1 MRLTLAITTYERP
14 DALAAVLATAIDQA
28 ELPLEIVVADDG
40 SAEATR
46 AVVEAA
52 ARQAPASLA
61 VRYIRQPHEG
71 FRLTRL
77 RNLAIAAARGDYVVF
92 VDGDMLLHRAFV
104 ADHRRAAVPGHF
116 VQGVRVP
123 LGPRATRALLAAPG
137 QRPDAAAL
145 AGAGLRRLYALHVPA
160 VQPALA
166 GLANAF
172 IAIKGCNQGF
182 WRADL
187 VRANGFN
194 EAIEGWG
201 PEDKELCARLAH
213 AGIRR
218 RTLLLGGI
226 AWHLDHAPAARD
238 RRAANEA
245 VLAATL
251 AARDVRCARGLDGHR
266 VL

>member
-1 MRLTLAITTYERP
+1 MHITLAITTYERP
-14 DALAAVLATAIDQA
+14 DALAAVLATALDQDD
-28 ELPLEIVVADDG
+28 LPSEILVADDG
-40 SAEATR
+40 SGAATR
-46 AVVEAA
+46 AVFDAA
-52 ARQAPASLA
+52 ARRAPASLA
-61 VRYIRQPHEG
+61 LRFVGQAHAG

-77 RNLAIAAARGDYVVF
+77 RNLAIAAARGDYIVF

-104 ADHRRAAVPGHF
+104 ADHRRAARPGHF

-123 LGPRATRALLAAPG
+123 LAAGATRAMLAAPG
-137 QRPDAAAL
+137 RRPRPAEL
-145 AGAGLRRLYALHVPA
+145 AGAGLRRLYALHAPA
-160 VQPALA
+160 LQPALA
-166 GLANAF
+166 RLAGAF
-172 IAIKGCNQGF
+172 IAVKGCNQGF

-201 PEDKELCARLAH
+201 PEDKELCARLEH
-213 AGIRR
+213 AGVGR

-238 RRAANEA
+238 RRDANEA

-251 AARDVRCARGLDGHR
+251 ATRDVRCARGLDGHL